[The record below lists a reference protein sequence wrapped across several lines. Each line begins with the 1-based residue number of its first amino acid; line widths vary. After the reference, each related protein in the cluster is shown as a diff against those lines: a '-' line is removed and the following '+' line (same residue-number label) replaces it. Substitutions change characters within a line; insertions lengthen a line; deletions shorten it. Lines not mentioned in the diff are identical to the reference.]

1 MESMRRTRVTAVLG
15 PTNTGKTYLAI
26 ERMLGHKSGVIGFPL
41 RLLARENYDR
51 AARLRGRRQVAL
63 VTGEEKIVPRGARYF
78 FCTVESMPA
87 ERPFDFLAVDEIQ
100 LCGDAERGH
109 VFTDRLL
116 HARGAEETMFL
127 GADTVRP
134 LLKRLVPE
142 AEVISRPRFSTLSYL
157 GPRKLTRLPPRSAV
171 IAFSAAEVY
180 ALAELMRRQSGGTAV
195 VLGALSPR
203 TRNAQVEL
211 FEAGEV
217 DYLVATDAIGM
228 GLNLSLDH
236 VAFTRLGKFDGRLPR
251 RLTPAEVGQIAGR
264 AGRHM
269 SDGTFG
275 ASGELAGMEGE
286 LVEAVEQ
293 HRFDPLE
300 TLYWRNRRLDFESP
314 RRLLESLEARPPAA
328 VLVRT
333 RDGDDHLA
341 LAALAQDPE
350 ITRRAGG
357 GGAVRLLWEV
367 CRVPDFQKILSDQH
381 AALLARL
388 YRHLMDGDGRLPA
401 DWVGRQVARIERTDG
416 DIDALMARI
425 AHIRTWTY
433 VTHRGDWLD
442 DAQHWQERT
451 RAIEDR
457 LSDALHQRLTE
468 RFIDRRAAVLLR
480 RLRGGEDLIA
490 AVRANGEVLVEGEHL
505 GRLKGFRFIV
515 DKSAERAAVRPLEV
529 AARRAL
535 VSEVPRRLRRLEQE
549 SDKAFALDDRAQILW
564 KGAAVAR
571 LARGPT
577 PLTPRLR
584 PLASDLLEG
593 AHRERLRRRLD
604 AWLKA
609 HIDSRLHPLL
619 RLGAAE
625 LSGPARGLAFQL
637 TESLGTLP
645 RRALGT
651 QIAAL
656 SRGDRK
662 ALAALGVRLGRVS
675 VYLPALNAQ
684 RAVRLRA
691 LLWSVHHGLP
701 AATMGLATGL
711 APATGLPSVLALA
724 DVVDW
729 LAEAGVPAANGTSPR
744 ELAAGYCQAIGF
756 RPMGRSALAVRADAL
771 ERLAREAY
779 KLAAQGPFT
788 ASAALRKASGC
799 GDDELAVILPELGFE
814 PDPAAGQLSFL
825 PPAAGRR
832 GKRRRGKAK
841 SARRKP
847 DKGPDKGNDSPFS
860 KLQDLTIVT

>member
-1 MESMRRTRVTAVLG
+1 MESMRRPRVTAVLG

-41 RLLARENYDR
+41 RLLARENYER

-63 VTGEEKIVPRGARYF
+63 VTGEEKIVPRSARYF
-78 FCTVESMPA
+78 FCTVESMPV

-142 AEVISRPRFSTLSYL
+142 AEVLSRPRFSTLSYL
-157 GPRKLTRLPPRSAV
+157 GPRKLSRLPPRSAV

-211 FEAGEV
+211 FETGEV

-275 ASGELAGMEGE
+275 ASGELTGMDGE

-314 RRLLESLEARPPAA
+314 GRLLESLEARPPAP
-328 VLVRT
+328 VLVRA
-333 RDGDDHLA
+333 RDGDDQLA

-350 ITRRAGG
+350 IARRAGG
-357 GGAVRLLWEV
+357 GAAVHLLWEV
-367 CRVPDFQKILSDQH
+367 CQVPDFQKILSDQH
-381 AALLARL
+381 AALLTRL

-442 DAQHWQERT
+442 DAQHWQEHT

-515 DKSAERAAVRPLEV
+515 DKSAERAAVRPLEA

-535 VSEVPRRLRRLEQE
+535 VSEVPRRLRRLEQDA
-549 SDKAFALDDRAQILW
+549 DKAFALDDKAQILW

-571 LARGPT
+571 LTRGPT
-577 PLTPRLR
+577 PLAPRIR

-609 HIDSRLHPLL
+609 HIDNRLQPLL
-619 RLGAAE
+619 RLGSAE
-625 LSGPARGLAFQL
+625 LSGPARGIAFQL

-645 RRALGT
+645 RRALAT

-675 VYLPALNAQ
+675 VYLPALGAQ

-701 AATMGLATGL
+701 TGTVGLA
-711 APATGLPSVLALA
+711 AASLPSVLAVDEVA
-724 DVVDW
+724 DW
-729 LAEAGVPAANGTSPR
+729 LAEAGAPDANGNSAR
-744 ELAAGYCQAIGF
+744 DLAADYCRAIGF

-771 ERLAREAY
+771 ERLAREAH

-788 ASAALRKASGC
+788 TSAALRKAGGC

-814 PDPAAGQLSFL
+814 ADPAAGQPSFL

-841 SARRKP
+841 TARRKP
-847 DKGPDKGNDSPFS
+847 DKGAGKENDSPFS
-860 KLQDLTIVT
+860 KLQDLTIAT

>member
-1 MESMRRTRVTAVLG
+1 MESMRNSRVTAVLG

-26 ERMLGHKSGVIGFPL
+26 ERMLGHRSGVIGFPL

-51 AARLRGRRQVAL
+51 AARLRGRQQVAL
-63 VTGEEKIVPRGARYF
+63 VTGEEKIVPRSARYF
-78 FCTVESMPA
+78 FCTVESMPVD
-87 ERPFDFLAVDEIQ
+87 RPFEFLAVDEIQ

-116 HARGAEETMFL
+116 HARGEEETMFL
-127 GADTVRP
+127 GADTIRP

-142 AEVISRPRFSTLSYL
+142 AQVLSRPRFSTLSYL

-180 ALAELMRRQSGGTAV
+180 ALAELLRRQSGGTAV
-195 VLGALSPR
+195 VLGALSTR

-217 DYLVATDAIGM
+217 DFLVATDAIGM

-236 VAFTRLGKFDGRLPR
+236 VAFTRLGKFDGRLAR

-275 ASGELAGMEGE
+275 ASGDLSGMEGE

-293 HRFDPLE
+293 HRFDPLD

-314 RRLLESLEARPPAA
+314 GRLLESLEARPPAP
-328 VLVRT
+328 VLARA
-333 RDGDDHLA
+333 REGDDQMA
-341 LAALAQDPE
+341 LAALAKDPE
-350 ITRRAGG
+350 IARRAGG
-357 GGAVRLLWEV
+357 GGGVRLLWEV
-367 CRVPDFQKILSDQH
+367 CQVPDFQKILSDQH

-388 YRHLMDGDGRLPA
+388 FRHLIDGDGRLPI
-401 DWVGRQVARIERTDG
+401 DWVGRQVARIDRADG

-468 RFIDRRAAVLLR
+468 RFIDRRTAVLLR
-480 RLRGGEDLIA
+480 RLRGGEDLIG
-490 AVRANGEVLVEGEHL
+490 AVRTNGEVLVEGEHL

-515 DKSAERAAVRPLEV
+515 DKSAERDAVRPLEA

-535 VSEVPRRLRRLEQE
+535 VSEVPRRLRRLEQDV
-549 SDKAFALDDRAQILW
+549 DKAFTLDDRARILW

-571 LARGPT
+571 LAQGPT
-577 PLTPRLR
+577 PLTPGIR
-584 PLASDLLEG
+584 PLASDLLDG
-593 AHRERLRRRLD
+593 AQRERLRRRLD
-604 AWLKA
+604 IWLKDHVA
-609 HIDSRLHPLL
+609 RRLGPLL

-625 LSGPARGLAFQL
+625 LPGPARGIAFQL

-645 RRALGT
+645 RRELGK

-656 SRGDRK
+656 TRGERK
-662 ALAALGVRLGRVS
+662 ALAAHGVRLGRTS
-675 VYLPALNAQ
+675 VYLPALGSQ
-684 RAVRLRA
+684 RATRLRG
-691 LLWSVHHGLP
+691 LLWSIHHGLP
-701 AATMGLATGL
+701 SGTAGLAAATAM
-711 APATGLPSVLALA
+711 PSVLATA
-724 DVVDW
+724 EVVDW
-729 LAEAGVPAANGTSPR
+729 LAEAGLPATNGKPGR
-744 ELAAGYCQAIGF
+744 DLVEGYCRAIGY
-756 RPMGRSALAVRADAL
+756 RCLGRSALAVRADAL
-771 ERLAREAY
+771 ERLAREAH
-779 KLAAQGPFT
+779 KLSAHGPFT
-788 ASAALRKASGC
+788 ANAGLLKAGGCDAA
-799 GDDELAVILPELGFE
+799 ELAGILPDLGFAI
-814 PDPAAGQLSFL
+814 DPAASELTFL
-825 PPAAGRR
+825 PPAARR
-832 GKRRRGKAK
+832 RVKRKRGKAK
-841 SARRKP
+841 PARRAA
-847 DKGPDKGNDSPFS
+847 DKNEDSPFS
-860 KLQDLTIVT
+860 KLQDLTIST